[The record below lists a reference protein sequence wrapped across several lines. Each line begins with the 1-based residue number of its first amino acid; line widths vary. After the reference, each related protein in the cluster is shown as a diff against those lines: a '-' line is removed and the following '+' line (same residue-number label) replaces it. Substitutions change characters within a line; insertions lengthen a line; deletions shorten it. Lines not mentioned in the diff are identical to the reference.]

1 MNRDS
6 EDIQRRILML
16 LQDLLPAASL
26 PDVEAA
32 SRALGCEATGH
43 FALEQ
48 PNLLTP
54 RPMNPSTSD
63 FSESNRS
70 FQEEPSLELGDVP
83 VVQERFHALLKNH
96 LRGEIEKNPPLFPW
110 ETEMLDYGTE
120 TGSVV
125 ESGIRGWLRH
135 LRAIKLPVSAP
146 IPEPVLATL
155 LQRCQEVVQ
164 SSLQDGKKLVRA
176 VEELFPGQDE
186 ALNYL
191 TVNLMMSP
199 SRSPGAVAGE
209 PVISSYE
216 AAAPA
221 QQMLLSLLAAKEIV
235 DGLTLRV
242 SASKPVVD
250 RHWETDAGVV
260 ALQVTYTP
268 QTSIRVQA
276 TLPCGGTLVL
286 RNGQQTMTQRSTAG
300 HLSAELFEPAPN
312 HTYGLEVALQGLEA
326 PLLFAIRLD

>member
-16 LQDLLPAASL
+16 LQDLLPAASS

-32 SRALGCEATGH
+32 SRVLGCEATGQ

-54 RPMNPSTSD
+54 RPMNSSTSD
-63 FSESNRS
+63 FSESNHS
-70 FQEEPSLELGDVP
+70 FSQESFLELGDVP
-83 VVQERFHALLKNH
+83 VVQERFQALLKTH

-110 ETEMLDYGTE
+110 ETEILDYGTE
-120 TGSVV
+120 A
-125 ESGIRGWLRH
+125 EPAIEPGIWGWLRQV
-135 LRAIKLPVSAP
+135 RAMKLPVPAH
-146 IPEPVLATL
+146 IPESVLAIL

-164 SSLQDGKKLVRA
+164 LSLQDGKKLVRA

-191 TVNLMMSP
+191 AVNLMMSP
-199 SRSPGAVAGE
+199 SRSPSAGTAE
-209 PVISSYE
+209 PVISNYE

-235 DGLTLRV
+235 SSLTLKV
-242 SASKPVVD
+242 SAQEPTVN

-260 ALQVTYTP
+260 TLQVTYTP
-268 QTSIRVQA
+268 QASIRVQA
-276 TLPCGGTLVL
+276 SLPCGGTLLL
-286 RNGQQTMTQRSTAG
+286 RNGQQTMTQRSTPG
-300 HLSAELFEPAPN
+300 CLSAELFDSELN

-326 PLLFAIRLD
+326 PLSFAIRLD